1 MPDNPLQV
9 DRGAR
14 LAGSQPL
21 RLRQRG
27 RVCGSPRV
35 HLREKCFIFLVSKT
49 FSSLCQFHSNSIR
62 PAPAFGKFNFKVAAS
77 NIKEGLISSMIQQ
90 QISVKKKNIF
100 DEWTKK
106 MMQFPTCTEDRLS
119 WEMTWVVKLVYLL
132 CLSND
137 ITRQRGDYKR
147 NGVILSGGIQAINY

>member
-1 MPDNPLQV
+1 
-9 DRGAR
+9 
-14 LAGSQPL
+14 
-21 RLRQRG
+21 
-27 RVCGSPRV
+27 
-35 HLREKCFIFLVSKT
+35 
-49 FSSLCQFHSNSIR
+49 
-62 PAPAFGKFNFKVAAS
+62 
-77 NIKEGLISSMIQQ
+77 MIQQ
-90 QISVKKKNIF
+90 QISVKKKNIIF